1 MTQIVI
7 PKAIYPSHLDQQN
20 IFQPSIT
27 LDDLAANPIYSQ
39 KTLSKKPAGAFKFYK
54 LKKLRKT

>member
-7 PKAIYPSHLDQQN
+7 PKVTYPSHLDQQN
-20 IFQPSIT
+20 IFQPFIN
-27 LDDLAANPIYSQ
+27 LEDFPPNPIYSQ
-39 KTLSKKPAGAFKFYK
+39 KTESKKPAGAFKFYK